1 MCSLEWHRTWRNQFV
16 VILAVGLSYF
26 AAAFLNLALATGHHD
41 VTPVWPS
48 SGIAVAAVLVLGP
61 RALPG
66 VWLGQF
72 AINFLELRSGH
83 TAAAPLLAFLTAA
96 GVGCVGTLQAAIARL
111 LVRRLAGPQFLNNG
125 RGTFRFLMLA
135 GPLSCAVA
143 SGIGPALLCAAGV
156 TAWHEF
162 GRMWFTWWTGESIGV
177 VAVAP
182 VLLAWRQAP
191 RVSFRSGRLIE
202 AAVLAVYLVASLL
215 GGFKLVPTGPLAGS
229 PLPFIYLPGL
239 AWAAMRFGPR
249 GASTAT
255 LTLSAVAV
263 LATAHGCGPFA
274 GRDVAES
281 LMLLQLYLGVMSGTT
296 LIVAA
301 ITTERQSAQ
310 EELAA
315 LNARL
320 ESHILA
326 RTAELES
333 ANDTLR
339 MQAVERQRV
348 EEALRRE
355 AVRLAAVVAVQ
366 DAIASTPPDLD
377 AVLRMIAQ
385 RAKDLAGAPT
395 AAVGFPDGDEF
406 ALRVSTDGAAQPSF
420 RVKLDRSLSGQCLR
434 TGQVVHCNDTLADD
448 RADQEACRRSGT
460 RSLILLPLRRDGIP
474 AAVLMVY
481 SPEPDVFDAAD
492 VKALQLMAGFVE
504 GVMAKAA
511 AFEEKRAL
519 LDERTATLEA
529 LREAQERFVTFMDN
543 SPSLCFIHDEHGRYV
558 YVNKA
563 FERRFGGSVDD
574 WIGKTVFERFPPDVA
589 RRMQESL
596 DRTLEADQKLE
607 LTEDV
612 PTLDGMCH
620 CIVFKFPLR
629 DARGRRY
636 VAGEAID
643 ITGRKRAEAALRD
656 QERLFRQVLDALP
669 VGVIITNPDWRIVRS
684 NPAAERI
691 WGGVRQLGP
700 DERAQFKGWWT
711 DTGKPVLPDEW
722 AMCYALSRRESSPV
736 QRVDIEALDG
746 SRKTIETCAEP
757 VLDEQQQLVAGVCV
771 IEDVT
776 DRRKAE
782 QALAASERFARATV
796 DALTTEMAILDE
808 GGTIVAVNQAWRQF
822 AEENGQNPLA
832 AGLGVNYLAVC
843 DRASGED
850 AELAAAAARGIRRV
864 MSRERDEFYLE
875 YPCHSPQ
882 TERWFAMRVTR
893 FGSEGVTR
901 FVVAHE
907 NITARRIAARLERE
921 RAGLRDAVSAMDRV
935 LGVVGHELRT
945 PLAAT
950 RVTAELLL
958 MDGMRQADEGE
969 KLLRSVHDEVVR
981 MGTMVNDL
989 LEVARLNSGTTKWN
1003 WSTVL
1008 LAKVCEEAAAS
1019 VQPLID
1025 PTRVELRVESATPGL
1040 IMRGDPEAIR
1050 RLVINLLSN
1059 AYKHTPAGSIRVSVT
1074 AKEDGGERYVQL
1086 EVADTGTGMS
1096 QEVAA
1101 RLGEAFVL
1109 NSGMIG
1115 GDYVKGSGLG
1125 LAICKGIVG
1134 AHGGRISV
1142 ASAKGAGTTVAVLLR
1157 ADLAEPVSHGPG
1169 ALISVEAVN

>member
-1 MCSLEWHRTWRNQFV
+1 MYSLEWRRTWRNQFV

-26 AAAFLNLALATGHHD
+26 VAASLNFALATGHNN
-41 VTPVWPS
+41 VTPIWPA
-48 SGIAVAAVLVLGP
+48 SGIAVAAVMILGW

-72 AINFLELRSGH
+72 SFNVFELLNGH
-83 TAAAPLLAFLTAA
+83 APTAPLLALVIAA
-96 GVGCVGTLQAAIARL
+96 GIACTGTMESAIARL
-111 LVRRLAGPQFLNNG
+111 LVRRFAGPEFLNSG
-125 RGTFRFLMLA
+125 GGTFRFLMLA
-135 GPLSCAVA
+135 GPVSCVVG
-143 SGIGPALLCAAGV
+143 SSVGPALLCATGAA
-156 TAWHEF
+156 AWHEF
-162 GRMWFTWWTGESIGV
+162 ESMWFTWWTGDSIGV
-177 VAVAP
+177 AAVAP
-182 VLLAWRQAP
+182 VLLAWRAAP
-191 RVSFRSGRLIE
+191 RLAFRSGRVAE
-202 AAVLAVYLVASLL
+202 AVALAAYFVASLL
-215 GGFKLVPTGPLAGS
+215 VSFKLVPVGPLAGS
-229 PLPFIYLPGL
+229 PLAFLYLPGL

-249 GASTAT
+249 GASSAT
-255 LTLSAVAV
+255 LALSAVAV
-263 LATAHGCGPFA
+263 FATVHGAGPFA
-274 GRDVAES
+274 GPDAGQT
-281 LMLLQLYLGVMSGTT
+281 LLHLQLYLGVMGGTT

-301 ITTERQSAQ
+301 VAAERQAAQSA
-310 EELAA
+310 LLS
-315 LNARL
+315 LNGEL

-355 AVRLAAVVAVQ
+355 TVRLAAVVAVQ

-406 ALRVSTDGAAQPSF
+406 ALRVSTDSTAQPSF
-420 RVKLDRSLSGQCLR
+420 RVKLDRSLSGHCLR

-448 RADQEACRRSGT
+448 RADQEACRRSGA

-492 VKALQLMAGFVE
+492 VKALQLMAGFIE
-504 GVMAKAA
+504 RVMAKAA
-511 AFEEKRAL
+511 AFEEKRVL

-529 LREAQERFVTFMDN
+529 LSEAQERFITFMDN

-574 WIGKTVFERFPPDVA
+574 WIGKTVFDRFPPDVA
-589 RRMQESL
+589 RRMQESH
-596 DRTLEADQKLE
+596 DRTLHADQKLE

-612 PTLDGMCH
+612 PTPDGMSH

-656 QERLFRQVLDALP
+656 QERLFRLVLDSLP
-669 VGVIITNPDWRIVRS
+669 VGVVLANREGRIVRS
-684 NPAAERI
+684 NAAADAI
-691 WGGVRQLGP
+691 WGGIRQVGP
-700 DERAQFKGWWT
+700 DELAQYKGWWV
-711 DTGKPVLPDEW
+711 DDGKPVRPDEW
-722 AMCYALSRRESSPV
+722 ALSYAMSRRESSPV
-736 QRVDIEALDG
+736 QLINIEAFDG
-746 SRKTIETCAEP
+746 SRKTIETCAVP
-757 VLDEQQQLVAGVCV
+757 VLDEDHQLAAGVVV
-771 IEDVT
+771 IKDVS
-776 DRRKAE
+776 DRVQAQ

-808 GGTIVAVNQAWRQF
+808 GGAIVAVNQAWRQF
-822 AEENGQNPLA
+822 AEENGQSPLA
-832 AGLGVNYLAVC
+832 VGLGVNYLAVC

-921 RAGLRDAVSAMDRV
+921 RAGLRDAVRAMDRV

-958 MDGMRQADEGE
+958 MDGMRHAEEGE

-1074 AKEDGGERYVQL
+1074 AKQDGGERHVQL

-1096 QEVAA
+1096 QDVASK
-1101 RLGEAFVL
+1101 LGEAFVL

-1142 ASAKGAGTTVAVLLR
+1142 ASAKGAGTTVTVLLR
-1157 ADLAEPVSHGPG
+1157 ADLAEPVSHGPA
-1169 ALISVEAVN
+1169 ALVSVEAVN